1 MAAPRKDL
9 DWEAIERDYCSGQFT
24 TRQIADTH
32 KTSHVTI
39 STKAKKLGW
48 VKNLAA
54 KIHATA
60 KEKLNK
66 SLLTEKLS
74 SNKKLADLQIVE
86 AGSNA
91 VTELILS
98 HRKDIR
104 RSRALSKLMLEEM
117 EAQCENPADF
127 QKLGELLKSNN
138 TAEINKL
145 YQRVISL
152 PGRIDG
158 AKKLAETLKLLVS
171 MEREAFNVD
180 DEQPAN
186 TDLSSE
192 SVAALRRLKASL
204 ERD

>member
-1 MAAPRKDL
+1 MSGPRKDL

-24 TRQIADTH
+24 DRQIAARNGTTH
-32 KTSHVTI
+32 ATVGNRAKAEKW
-39 STKAKKLGW
+39 TKDLS
-48 VKNLAA
+48 A
-54 KIHATA
+54 KIHASARA
-60 KEKLNK
+60 KLSK
-66 SLLTEKLS
+66 SLLTKELS
-74 SNKKLADLQIVE
+74 KNKKEADRELVE
-86 AGSNA
+86 VSSNA

-104 RSRALSKLMLEEM
+104 RSRELSKLMLAEM

-127 QKLGELLKSNN
+127 QKLGELLKGDN

-145 YQRVISL
+145 FQRVISL

-192 SVAALRRLKASL
+192 SVAELRRLKAAL